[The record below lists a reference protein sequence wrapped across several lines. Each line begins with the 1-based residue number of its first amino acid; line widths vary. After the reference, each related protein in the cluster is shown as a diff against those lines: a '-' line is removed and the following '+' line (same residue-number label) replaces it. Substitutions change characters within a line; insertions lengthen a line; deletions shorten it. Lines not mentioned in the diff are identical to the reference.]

1 VPPLRRFFAVAI
13 STALVGLGVI
23 AGSASAA
30 IPTATAGQTEQA
42 TSSRGLDQASG
53 SNWGW
58 SNTTFGVA
66 GRPYIKALSVSNDGG
81 ATFTDLVVADSATA
95 GNGWAPTAA
104 SIDGQVS
111 DVYAFITPTNGCRQ
125 GQAPTAGS
133 CYAQPNRVGI
143 SLMRYNGAA
152 GWDQNFTTGASTN
165 PAITENSVIDM
176 AVGFHAEYSTLR
188 WSWVNGV
195 PSYWQTTVSPSADGV
210 ARIRYSPKTM
220 PFMTGG
226 GGCSQIPVNTCDI
239 AQADSEQLEAA
250 LLLSMD
256 NTLDASLSGAL
267 FGTTSAFI
275 GSLEAQ
281 IVQGQAPVLT
291 YGVAAPHNFAN
302 GTLRNGTFYAFL
314 PQAVLTL
321 FSTSGG
327 AFDPAILS
335 VTRTGGDGTFT
346 PAWTSWTAGA
356 NGMDGQFLTISN
368 ISFSA
373 PRFVVQRRG
382 SESSST
388 GGGGTTVKGGAA
400 IKVGKKATLKQI
412 AGFLKMSTK
421 GVKIS
426 AKVST
431 PKICKVVGQS
441 VKGLKVGTCTGTLT
455 TTRKNGK
462 PIKKRFAIAVTKAG

>member
-1 VPPLRRFFAVAI
+1 MPPLRRFSAVAI
-13 STALVGLGVI
+13 ATALMVLGVI

-53 SNWGW
+53 TSWGW

-104 SIDGQVS
+104 SIGGQVS
-111 DVYAFITPTNGCRQ
+111 DVYAFITPTNGCRE
-125 GQAPTAGS
+125 GQAPVVGS

-143 SLMRYNGAA
+143 SLMRYDGA

-165 PAITENSVIDM
+165 PAITENSVIDL
-176 AVGFHAEYSTLR
+176 AVGFHSEYSTLR

-321 FSTSGG
+321 FGTSGG

-346 PAWTSWTAGA
+346 PAWASWTAGA

-382 SESSST
+382 SE
-388 GGGGTTVKGGAA
+388 GRAA

-412 AGFLKMSTK
+412 AGLLKMSTK

-441 VKGLKVGTCTGTLT
+441 VKGLKVGTCKGTLT

>member
-1 VPPLRRFFAVAI
+1 MPPLRRFSAVAI
-13 STALVGLGVI
+13 ATALMVLGVI

-53 SNWGW
+53 TSWGW

-104 SIDGQVS
+104 SIGGQVS
-111 DVYAFITPTNGCRQ
+111 DVYAFITPTNGCRE
-125 GQAPTAGS
+125 GQAPVVGS

-143 SLMRYNGAA
+143 SLMRYTGV

-165 PAITENSVIDM
+165 PAITENSVIDL

-321 FSTSGG
+321 FGTPGG

-388 GGGGTTVKGGAA
+388 GGGGTTVKGKAA

-441 VKGLKVGTCTGTLT
+441 VKGLKVGTCKGTLT

>member
-81 ATFTDLVVADSATA
+81 VTFTDLVVADSATA

-441 VKGLKVGTCTGTLT
+441 VKGLKVGTCKGTLT

>member
-1 VPPLRRFFAVAI
+1 MPPLRRFSAVAI
-13 STALVGLGVI
+13 ATALMVLGVI

-30 IPTATAGQTEQA
+30 IPSATAGQTEQA

-53 SNWGW
+53 TSWGW

-81 ATFTDLVVADSATA
+81 ATFTDLVVADSAGA
-95 GNGWAPTAA
+95 SNGWAPTAA
-104 SIDGQVS
+104 SIGGQVS
-111 DVYAFITPTNGCRQ
+111 DVYAFITPTNGCSV
-125 GQAPTAGS
+125 GQAPGGS

-143 SLMRYNGAA
+143 SLMRYDGV
-152 GWDQNFTTGASTN
+152 GWDHNFTTGASIN
-165 PAITENSVIDM
+165 PAITENSVIDL

-195 PSYWQTTVSPSADGV
+195 PSYWQTTVSPLADGV
-210 ARIRYSPKTM
+210 ARIRFSPKTM
-220 PFMTGG
+220 PVMTS

-291 YGVAAPHNFAN
+291 YGVAAPHNLAN
-302 GTLRNGTFYAFL
+302 GTLRIGTFYAFL

-321 FSTSGG
+321 FGTSGG

-335 VTRTGGDGTFT
+335 VSHTGGDGTFT

-373 PRFVVQRRG
+373 PKFVVQRRR
-382 SESSST
+382 SEGST
-388 GGGGTTVKGGAA
+388 GKGGLA
-400 IKVGKKATLKQI
+400 IKVGKKVTLKQI
-412 AGFLKMSTK
+412 AGLLKMSTK
-421 GVKIS
+421 GVKMS

-441 VKGLKVGTCTGTLT
+441 VKGVKVGTCKGTLT
-455 TTRKNGK
+455 TTRKKGK
-462 PIKKRFAIAVTKAG
+462 RITKRFVIAVTKAG

>member
-13 STALVGLGVI
+13 STALVVLGVT

-53 SNWGW
+53 TSWGW

-81 ATFTDLVVADSATA
+81 VTFTDLVVADSATA

-111 DVYAFITPTNGCRQ
+111 DVYAFITPTNGCKV
-125 GQAPTAGS
+125 GQAPGGF

-143 SLMRYNGAA
+143 SLMRYDGV

-226 GGCSQIPVNTCDI
+226 GGCSQIPVNTCDF

-256 NTLDASLSGAL
+256 NTLDPSLSGAL

-321 FSTSGG
+321 FGTSGG

-373 PRFVVQRRG
+373 PKFVVQRRG
-382 SESSST
+382 SGGSST

-431 PKICKVVGQS
+431 PRICKVVGQS
-441 VKGLKVGTCTGTLT
+441 VKGLKVGTCKGTLT

>member
-1 VPPLRRFFAVAI
+1 M
-13 STALVGLGVI
+13 
-23 AGSASAA
+23 
-30 IPTATAGQTEQA
+30 
-42 TSSRGLDQASG
+42 
-53 SNWGW
+53 
-58 SNTTFGVA
+58 
-66 GRPYIKALSVSNDGG
+66 
-81 ATFTDLVVADSATA
+81 
-95 GNGWAPTAA
+95 
-104 SIDGQVS
+104 
-111 DVYAFITPTNGCRQ
+111 YAFITPTNGCKVD
-125 GQAPTAGS
+125 QAPGGF

-143 SLMRYNGAA
+143 SLMRYTGV

-165 PAITENSVIDM
+165 PAITENSVIDL

-321 FSTSGG
+321 FGTSVAG
-327 AFDPAILS
+327 FDPAILS

-346 PAWTSWTAGA
+346 PAWASWTAGA

-382 SESSST
+382 SESSA
-388 GGGGTTVKGGAA
+388 GGGGTTVKGKAA

-441 VKGLKVGTCTGTLT
+441 VKGLKVGTCKGTLT

>member
-1 VPPLRRFFAVAI
+1 MPPLRRFFAVAI

-143 SLMRYNGAA
+143 SLMRYTGV

-321 FSTSGG
+321 FGTSGG

-373 PRFVVQRRG
+373 
-382 SESSST
+382 
-388 GGGGTTVKGGAA
+388 
-400 IKVGKKATLKQI
+400 
-412 AGFLKMSTK
+412 
-421 GVKIS
+421 
-426 AKVST
+426 
-431 PKICKVVGQS
+431 
-441 VKGLKVGTCTGTLT
+441 
-455 TTRKNGK
+455 
-462 PIKKRFAIAVTKAG
+462 

>member
-1 VPPLRRFFAVAI
+1 MPPLRRSFAVAI
-13 STALVGLGVI
+13 STALVVLGVI

-30 IPTATAGQTEQA
+30 IPTSTAGQTEQA

-53 SNWGW
+53 TSWGW

-81 ATFTDLVVADSATA
+81 VTFTDLVVANSATA

-104 SIDGQVS
+104 SIGGQVS

-143 SLMRYNGAA
+143 SLMRYDGV

-321 FSTSGG
+321 FGTSVAG
-327 AFDPAILS
+327 FDPAILS

-373 PRFVVQRRG
+373 PKFVVQRRG

-431 PKICKVVGQS
+431 PRICKVVGQS
-441 VKGLKVGTCTGTLT
+441 VKGLKVGTCKGTLT